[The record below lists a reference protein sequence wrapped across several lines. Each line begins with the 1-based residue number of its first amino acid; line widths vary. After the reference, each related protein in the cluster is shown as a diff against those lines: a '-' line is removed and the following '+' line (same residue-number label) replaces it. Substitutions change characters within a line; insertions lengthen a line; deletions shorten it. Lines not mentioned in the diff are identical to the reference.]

1 MKSNVDK
8 NDPMPAARPR
18 MIVGVTGATGI
29 IYGIRLLLALREAAV
44 ESHLV
49 VTKAGDQTR
58 SYETDL
64 SARQLR
70 DLADVNY
77 GVGDIAAAIA
87 SGSFRTLGMIVA
99 PCSMRTLGEIASGA
113 CSNLLTRAGDVTLK
127 ERRKL
132 VLMVRET
139 PLSSI
144 HLDNMVRVTQAGGII
159 FPPVPA
165 FYTRPKT
172 IEDIV
177 DHTVGRVLDLFDIDI
192 GLVARWGEKPA
203 EIE

>member
-1 MKSNVDK
+1 
-8 NDPMPAARPR
+8 
-18 MIVGVTGATGI
+18 
-29 IYGIRLLLALREAAV
+29 
-44 ESHLV
+44 
-49 VTKAGDQTR
+49 
-58 SYETDL
+58 
-64 SARQLR
+64 
-70 DLADVNY
+70 
-77 GVGDIAAAIA
+77 
-87 SGSFRTLGMIVA
+87 
-99 PCSMRTLGEIASGA
+99 
-113 CSNLLTRAGDVTLK
+113 LTRAGDVTLK